1 MPSTLTAPG
10 KDGKQSK
17 NFERNT
23 RNVAYGEILFSVLV
37 SLLLVIAQTFGRAQ
51 SKKVELRAGM
61 LQ

>member
-23 RNVAYGEILFSVLV
+23 RKVANGEILFSGFGD
-37 SLLLVIAQTFGRAQ
+37 LLLVIAQTFGRAQ
-51 SKKVELRAGM
+51 SKR
-61 LQ
+61 